1 MLPHL
6 KKIISV
12 CVSKEKQEKFFF
24 NRETYTRII
33 VIDLIIVK
41 LFKVCPVV
49 FFSLKR
55 KCFPHK
61 FFVFVCDY
69 YFELLILLIILFG
82 TQHFKQ

>member
-1 MLPHL
+1 MPHL

-24 NRETYTRII
+24 NRETHTRII

-41 LFKVCPVV
+41 LFKVCPAV

-55 KCFPHK
+55 NCFPHK
-61 FFVFVCDY
+61 FFVFVCNY
-69 YFELLILLIILFG
+69 YLGLLILLIILFG